1 MAQIAEV
8 IKYEGDNSTFKIY
21 TGACNA
27 LHAENITENRYREI
41 ARRFESIAEYK
52 DAQEKA
58 QECIEKAERTR
69 KNDIFERAVSA
80 QQTDTI
86 PRLEQAIQMF
96 EAISGFLDADARA
109 DACRCRIEELNMIQQ
124 QKEAEEKRIQ
134 QEKQKREK
142 NERKITQIA
151 VLTGV
156 AVLGVLIAFN
166 SMFCSGEPSHEE
178 SEQGIISPQ
187 TEASAQKEQENGS
200 LNTGVSEGQKF
211 ESTDAGMNEE
221 QALGPADPW
230 ITEFD
235 SHVIGA
241 GDQYTVGLK
250 SDGTVY
256 AIGSNTYG
264 QCDVSG
270 WTDIIS
276 VSANAVH
283 TVGLK
288 SDGTVV
294 AVGRNSDGRCDV
306 SKWNSIVAVSAGR
319 SSTLGLRSDGTV
331 LAKGASK
338 DGQCNVFGWNQIVA
352 ISAGGEHNVG
362 LKSNG
367 TVVAVGS
374 ARYGECNVFS
384 WTDIVAISAG
394 EDHTVGLKS
403 DGTVVAVG
411 SNRYGQCDV
420 SGWTDI
426 VAIETG
432 ETHTVGLKS
441 DGTVVATGANNEQQC
456 DVSWMA

>member
-1 MAQIAEV
+1 MPEPFDDNKDYQKILRFGSEALKTEV
-8 IKYEGDNSTFKIY
+8 KGYVDRIKARNELAVLDKIY

-270 WTDIIS
+270 WTDI
-276 VSANAVH
+276 
-283 TVGLK
+283 
-288 SDGTVV
+288 
-294 AVGRNSDGRCDV
+294 
-306 SKWNSIVAVSAGR
+306 
-319 SSTLGLRSDGTV
+319 
-331 LAKGASK
+331 
-338 DGQCNVFGWNQIVA
+338 
-352 ISAGGEHNVG
+352 
-362 LKSNG
+362 
-367 TVVAVGS
+367 
-374 ARYGECNVFS
+374 
-384 WTDIVAISAG
+384 
-394 EDHTVGLKS
+394 
-403 DGTVVAVG
+403 
-411 SNRYGQCDV
+411 
-420 SGWTDI
+420 

-456 DVSWMA
+456 DVSGWRDIVAISAGRAHTVGLKSDGTAVAVGGNYDNECNIRMWTGIKLPKHK